1 METLEVILEDHKYQ
15 FDYVTEQID
24 IPQPLYVFY
33 IKPKKKSK
41 LEFLYTRFFMVGTI
55 QPDNS
60 IEIFYNEYNK
70 EKTVLKEEIK
80 KQLQELY
87 KQDSINLL
95 ERKKRKRE
103 RQKKD
108 WKLIL
113 SALRELP
120 DSWFNIQIM
129 LHSSTG

>member
-15 FDYVTEQID
+15 FEYVTEQID

-41 LEFLYTRFFMVGTI
+41 LEFLYTRFFMIGTVL
-55 QPDNS
+55 PDNS
-60 IEIFYNEYNK
+60 IEIFYNEYNE

-80 KQLQELY
+80 KQLQQLY
-87 KQDSINLL
+87 KQDSTNLQ
-95 ERKKRKRE
+95 ERKKRKTE

-108 WKLIL
+108 
-113 SALRELP
+113 
-120 DSWFNIQIM
+120 
-129 LHSSTG
+129 